1 MTTKVQLNDEVS
13 ENLKRVLKENF
24 TDWIEEDDLKNAFY
38 EEVKLYNEFEQK
50 TKIRKYYNNKVA
62 YFNWLKFF
70 GKIEEDF
77 QSR

>member
-1 MTTKVQLNDEVS
+1 LTTKVQLNDEVS

-50 TKIRKYYNNKVA
+50 TKIRKYYIRKYNS
-62 YFNWLKFF
+62 LKFF

>member
-50 TKIRKYYNNKVA
+50 TKIRKYYIRKYNS
-62 YFNWLKFF
+62 LKFF